1 MHLTHRTQENLH
13 GRLSHALQARAEQLL
28 VFPPGTWTL
37 ERELYQN
44 LETPEAGAQY
54 KFGPI
59 NSESQNGNRNQA
71 CFLRIC
77 FFLNYMV
84 ESVGLKL
91 KAITSQR

>member
-1 MHLTHRTQENLH
+1 MHLTHRAQENLH

-37 ERELYQN
+37 LRELYQN

-59 NSESQNGNRNQA
+59 NSESQNETGIELV
-71 CFLRIC
+71 FSE
-77 FFLNYMV
+77 FVSF
-84 ESVGLKL
+84 
-91 KAITSQR
+91 